1 MGRNHTTDTR
11 LLQVQIVK
19 EIAGIMQ
26 TLKMYIDWTIA
37 ASTKPRPLTIF
48 YKPPLKITERRALK
62 VSQKENFRKTGFN
75 QCRAKQHHE
84 NRYAHEMKRD
94 DKGKEDA
101 HRGRPCSK
109 PDAWALAASFLR
121 SLGMRLL
128 HRRSE
133 SCPRSSRN
141 TRRLRASNAL
151 TRNVNVD
158 LLSSRRK
165 W

>member
-1 MGRNHTTDTR
+1 
-11 LLQVQIVK
+11 
-19 EIAGIMQ
+19 
-26 TLKMYIDWTIA
+26 
-37 ASTKPRPLTIF
+37 
-48 YKPPLKITERRALK
+48 
-62 VSQKENFRKTGFN
+62 
-75 QCRAKQHHE
+75 
-84 NRYAHEMKRD
+84 
-94 DKGKEDA
+94 
-101 HRGRPCSK
+101 
-109 PDAWALAASFLR
+109 
-121 SLGMRLL
+121 MRLL